1 MAATLEKPSVRG
13 QLNSIHATSQGPLT
27 GVNRDH
33 PMLTLLRSVHRETET
48 SQQAGALSAG
58 VKESQ
63 YGDGL
68 NGAQNRNYAIT
79 WLWGQTDLFVLKF
92 IEKLLEARNLS
103 PENKKAVRVFRI
115 LELIKL
121 ITEEA

>member
-1 MAATLEKPSVRG
+1 MPQTITQPSVRS
-13 QLNSIHATSQGPLT
+13 QLNSIHATSQGPLI
-27 GVNRDH
+27 GVNREH
-33 PMLTLLRSVHRETET
+33 PMLTLLRTVHRETET

-68 NGAQNRNYAIT
+68 NGAPNRNYAVT
-79 WLWGQTDLFVLKF
+79 WIWGQSDLFVLKF
-92 IEKLLEARNLS
+92 VERLMEARNLS
-103 PENKKAVRVFRI
+103 PDNRKAIKAFRM

-121 ITEEA
+121 IAEDA